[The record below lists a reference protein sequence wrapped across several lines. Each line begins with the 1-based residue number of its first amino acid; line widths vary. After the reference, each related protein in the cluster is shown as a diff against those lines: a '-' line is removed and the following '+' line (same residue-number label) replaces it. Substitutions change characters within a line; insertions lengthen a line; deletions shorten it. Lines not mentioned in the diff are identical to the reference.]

1 MLRGAQIVL
10 RLSLRAGSTAA
21 AANAP
26 PVDDVT
32 SAHALSAA
40 KPYHEIPGPK
50 AFPVVGNTWRFI
62 KGMGNYAS
70 LDFVQLQKQ
79 LREEYGD
86 IVRLSG
92 MHGRCD
98 QVFLFN
104 PESVEKVLRNDGRFP
119 YRDGPGSMHYYRTV
133 LRKDR
138 FKGVAGT
145 ITTQGEEWQ
154 KFRTKV
160 NQPLMH
166 PRSALR
172 YLGNINDVAD
182 EFLDKIRTL
191 LDHNKEL
198 PHDFM
203 KEFHKW
209 SVESIAAVALDTRL
223 GCLAADLRPGSD
235 PQRLMDAAHTVFE
248 CFVLLDFTPSLWR
261 YVSTP
266 AWRRFVRA
274 MDTFTDIAEKYIQIA
289 TQRIKQRSS
298 DGEGS
303 ILERLLIA
311 EGPEVANLMAT
322 DMLFGGVDTTS
333 NLAASLLFYIAT
345 YPIPQEKLAKE
356 LEMAL
361 PNPRE
366 PISAHVLE
374 GVPYLK
380 ACIKESLRIL
390 PIVFGNVRRTQ
401 TEMVVDGYRVPK
413 NVDMLLQHMLI
424 SHDERHFP
432 RPLSFEPERWL
443 RGGAHAH
450 TAHPFASL
458 PFGFGPRTCV
468 GRRFAEMEVQVL
480 LAKMVRNF
488 KIEYHYGD
496 KLQYQTTILNN
507 VTSPLKFRLL
517 PRRK

>member
-1 MLRGAQIVL
+1 MVRTGTCAQNYSMLRGAQSVL
-10 RLSLRAGSTAA
+10 RLSLRARSTAA

-50 AFPVVGNTWRFI
+50 ALPLVGNTWRFI
-62 KGMGNYAS
+62 KGMGNYAT

-79 LREEYGD
+79 MREEYGD

-92 MHGRCD
+92 IHGRCD

-104 PESVEKVLRNDGRFP
+104 PESVEKLYYFLKCWEEISQFSLQECFRISMYSEGKEGNIILKNVLRNDGRFP

-145 ITTQGEEWQ
+145 MTTQGEEWQ

-182 EFLDKIRTL
+182 EFLDKIGTL

-209 SVESIAAVALDTRL
+209 SVES
-223 GCLAADLRPGSD
+223 
-235 PQRLMDAAHTVFE
+235 
-248 CFVLLDFTPSLWR
+248 
-261 YVSTP
+261 
-266 AWRRFVRA
+266 
-274 MDTFTDIAEKYIQIA
+274 EKYIQIA

-345 YPIPQEKLAKE
+345 NPIPQEKLAKE

-390 PIVFGNVRRTQ
+390 PIVFGN
-401 TEMVVDGYRVPK
+401 
-413 NVDMLLQHMLI
+413 
-424 SHDERHFP
+424 RHFP

-450 TAHPFASL
+450 TAHPFVSL

-480 LAKMVRNF
+480 LAK
-488 KIEYHYGD
+488 
-496 KLQYQTTILNN
+496 
-507 VTSPLKFRLL
+507 
-517 PRRK
+517 

>member
-1 MLRGAQIVL
+1 MVRTGTCAQNYSMLRGAQSVL
-10 RLSLRAGSTAA
+10 RLSLRARSTAA

-50 AFPVVGNTWRFI
+50 ALPLVGNTWRFI
-62 KGMGNYAS
+62 KGMGNYAT

-79 LREEYGD
+79 MREEYGD

-92 MHGRCD
+92 IHGRCD

-145 ITTQGEEWQ
+145 MTTQGEEWQ

-182 EFLDKIRTL
+182 EFLDKIGTL

-209 SVESIAAVALDTRL
+209 SVE
-223 GCLAADLRPGSD
+223 CN
-235 PQRLMDAAHTVFE
+235 
-248 CFVLLDFTPSLWR
+248 
-261 YVSTP
+261 
-266 AWRRFVRA
+266 
-274 MDTFTDIAEKYIQIA
+274 IAEKYIQIA

-345 YPIPQEKLAKE
+345 NPIPQEKLAKE

-390 PIVFGNVRRTQ
+390 PIVFGN
-401 TEMVVDGYRVPK
+401 
-413 NVDMLLQHMLI
+413 
-424 SHDERHFP
+424 RHFP

-450 TAHPFASL
+450 TAHPFVSL

-480 LAKMVRNF
+480 LAK
-488 KIEYHYGD
+488 
-496 KLQYQTTILNN
+496 
-507 VTSPLKFRLL
+507 
-517 PRRK
+517 

>member
-1 MLRGAQIVL
+1 MVRTGTCAQNYSMLRGAQSVL
-10 RLSLRAGSTAA
+10 RLSLRARSTAA

-50 AFPVVGNTWRFI
+50 ALPLVGNTWRFI
-62 KGMGNYAS
+62 KGMGNYAT

-79 LREEYGD
+79 MREEYGD

-92 MHGRCD
+92 IHGRCD

-145 ITTQGEEWQ
+145 MTTQGEEWQ

-182 EFLDKIRTL
+182 EFLDKIGTL

-209 SVESIAAVALDTRL
+209 SRL
-223 GCLAADLRPGSD
+223 I
-235 PQRLMDAAHTVFE
+235 DAAHTVFE
-248 CFVLLDFTPSLWR
+248 CFLLLDFTPSLWR

-274 MDTFTDIAEKYIQIA
+274 MDTFTE
-289 TQRIKQRSS
+289 
-298 DGEGS
+298 
-303 ILERLLIA
+303 
-311 EGPEVANLMAT
+311 
-322 DMLFGGVDTTS
+322 
-333 NLAASLLFYIAT
+333 
-345 YPIPQEKLAKE
+345 
-356 LEMAL
+356 
-361 PNPRE
+361 
-366 PISAHVLE
+366 
-374 GVPYLK
+374 
-380 ACIKESLRIL
+380 
-390 PIVFGNVRRTQ
+390 
-401 TEMVVDGYRVPK
+401 
-413 NVDMLLQHMLI
+413 
-424 SHDERHFP
+424 
-432 RPLSFEPERWL
+432 
-443 RGGAHAH
+443 
-450 TAHPFASL
+450 
-458 PFGFGPRTCV
+458 
-468 GRRFAEMEVQVL
+468 
-480 LAKMVRNF
+480 
-488 KIEYHYGD
+488 
-496 KLQYQTTILNN
+496 
-507 VTSPLKFRLL
+507 
-517 PRRK
+517 